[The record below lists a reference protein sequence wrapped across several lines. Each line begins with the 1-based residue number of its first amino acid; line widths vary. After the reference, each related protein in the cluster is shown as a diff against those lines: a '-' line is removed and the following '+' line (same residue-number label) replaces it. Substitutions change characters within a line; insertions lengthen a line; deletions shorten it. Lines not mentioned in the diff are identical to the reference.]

1 MASVDHPLS
10 GVNPEVF
17 NDDLWAWIESNS
29 AINTTELRLKYGT
42 SEPYSSAIAQI
53 EAKNKYA
60 GKFRELFEERWIFP
74 TGIDL
79 EQSSSL
85 KTAAVKSRFFQTS
98 YSADYALEWV

>member
-42 SEPYSSAIAQI
+42 NEPYSSAIAQI
-53 EAKNKYA
+53 EARISTLGNSGSSSKN
-60 GKFRELFEERWIFP
+60 G
-74 TGIDL
+74 GISYGIGL

-85 KTAAVKSRFFQTS
+85 KTAAVKSRFFKTLILLI
-98 YSADYALEWV
+98 YALEWV